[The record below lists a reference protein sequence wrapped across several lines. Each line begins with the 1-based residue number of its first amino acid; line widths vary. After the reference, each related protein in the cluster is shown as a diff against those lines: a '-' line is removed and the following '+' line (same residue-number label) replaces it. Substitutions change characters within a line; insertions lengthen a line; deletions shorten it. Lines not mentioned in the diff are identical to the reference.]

1 MRLQHGRHG
10 AGGPNKPRSGMR
22 NMVRIYTPA
31 VLLLGL
37 VTTACLRWSLPASLF
52 MREPQRLGQ
61 LPWYAGMLA
70 MVTVWLWCATAT
82 TCLFAW
88 SVLRGRPGA
97 DRLPAFLRYFGVLT
111 IAVMLDD
118 AFQLHEKAGWF
129 GLDEKLVYAAYFAA
143 LLRGLI
149 SFREEL
155 LQSQPRLLV
164 SAALFLGLSVFV
176 DARQYHYDA
185 RFGPW
190 RILVEDGLKLLG
202 AAGWLGFFWT
212 AAGRSLRFRVSNR
225 PAAPPF
231 APGAELVGLEGRAA
245 AQSRR

>member
-1 MRLQHGRHG
+1 MR
-10 AGGPNKPRSGMR
+10 
-22 NMVRIYTPA
+22 YTARLYAPA

-37 VTTACLRWSLPASLF
+37 VTAACLRWSLPAALF

-70 MVTVWLWCATAT
+70 MVTVWLWCAAAAA
-82 TCLFAW
+82 CLFAW

-97 DRLPAFLRYFGVLT
+97 ERVSAFLRYFGALT

-129 GLDEKLVYAAYFAA
+129 GLDEKLVYAAYLAA
-143 LLRGLI
+143 LLRGL
-149 SFREEL
+149 FAYREEL
-155 LQSQPRLLV
+155 LQSQPRLLA

-176 DARQYHYDA
+176 DAGQYYFDA

-190 RILVEDGLKLLG
+190 RILVEDGFKLLG
-202 AAGWLGFFWT
+202 AVGWLGYFWT
-212 AAGRSLRFRVSNR
+212 AAGRSLRLPVSDR
-225 PAAPPF
+225 PAASPA
-231 APGAELVGLEGRAA
+231 APGAEPAGLEGRGA